1 MKKNIDFSFLPTN
14 IEGENYCNP
23 YVELALNTH
32 YKESYK
38 ILESIYYLGRWY
50 ASRKSLKMYFNI
62 GDSTLKRR
70 LDILEKCCLIEYF
83 QMNTTNSYV
92 KLTNEGASLVLK
104 RITKLNAKTEDTYK
118 LVQKSDIIY
127 TLASKSF
134 SNKELLSKNP
144 NRDKML
150 RDIYN
155 LSIIRET
162 TSINTLEQ
170 NHIYVVNAKENEITL
185 ATRHINVIDFF
196 KDGVKIY
203 EFVSKYNLLDEIKI
217 NILLLTK
224 EEEKALRTLSD
235 IQEDDFKKS
244 ERKELLSYLYNK
256 PLGISYEDFLQCLY
270 NATKIITY

>member
-1 MKKNIDFSFLPTN
+1 
-14 IEGENYCNP
+14 
-23 YVELALNTH
+23 
-32 YKESYK
+32 
-38 ILESIYYLGRWY
+38 
-50 ASRKSLKMYFNI
+50 
-62 GDSTLKRR
+62 
-70 LDILEKCCLIEYF
+70 
-83 QMNTTNSYV
+83 
-92 KLTNEGASLVLK
+92 
-104 RITKLNAKTEDTYK
+104 
-118 LVQKSDIIY
+118 
-127 TLASKSF
+127 
-134 SNKELLSKNP
+134 
-144 NRDKML
+144 ML

-155 LSIIRET
+155 LSILRET

-185 ATRHINVIDFF
+185 ATRHINAIDFF

-235 IQEDDFKKS
+235 ILEDDFKKS

-270 NATKIITY
+270 NATEIITY